1 MFSKDLVIAAAEVA
15 YGWASIE
22 IAQVED
28 SVTITL
34 DPLKHA

>member
-1 MFSKDLVIAAAEVA
+1 MFSDGSVLAAAGGA

-22 IAQVED
+22 VAQVED

-34 DPLKHA
+34 DL